1 MRSKVHTVS
10 KPFGIFKNWTQHQ
23 DPKLAH
29 DGFLSSFFLDS
40 RRCLR
45 HVGGFLPAL
54 YMGSINGVPIVHTQ
68 LGSERER
75 ERLFVEN
82 INGKKTLLCQRGTQQ
97 RIMVCLGR

>member
-1 MRSKVHTVS
+1 MHIVS
-10 KPFGIFKNWTQHQ
+10 KPNSKKL
-23 DPKLAH
+23 DPTSRPKALAH

-75 ERLFVEN
+75 ERETFVEN